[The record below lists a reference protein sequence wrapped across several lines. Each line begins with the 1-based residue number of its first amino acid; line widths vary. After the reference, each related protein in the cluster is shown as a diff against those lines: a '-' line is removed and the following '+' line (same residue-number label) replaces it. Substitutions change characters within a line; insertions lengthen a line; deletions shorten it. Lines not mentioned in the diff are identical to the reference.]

1 LTTSGWTDAEV
12 AETMSGERT
21 EPAVQ
26 VEEIQLG
33 AAGGEAGTSRAAV
46 VLTLSRPDRLNAI
59 DWEMLRQLDATIDDL
74 FHQSDLCC
82 VLLTGAGRAF
92 SAGGD
97 LDSYVELQRDPVAF
111 PRFVADIHRVF
122 GRLRDLP
129 VPVVALVNGVTAA
142 GGLELVLNCDFALVA
157 RSARIGDGHLNF
169 GQMGGGGVLTLLPR
183 VVGLQR
189 ASELIFSGRFLSADE
204 AVEWGLAVRSVE
216 DAGLRES
223 GLDFARQV
231 ALKSPLAVANAKE
244 VLQGLWAANG
254 DLTSGLRYERERNAY
269 YCLTSEDAPEGL
281 QAFREK
287 RDPRFHGR

>member
-1 LTTSGWTDAEV
+1 
-12 AETMSGERT
+12 MSAAPNGS
-21 EPAVQ
+21 AVV
-26 VEEIQLG
+26 VEEFELG
-33 AAGGEAGTSRAAV
+33 STDGVGSSRV
-46 VLTLSRPDRLNAI
+46 VSLVTLSRPDSLNAI
-59 DWEMLRQLDATIDDL
+59 DWDMVRELDAVLDGL
-74 FHQSDLCC
+74 AAREGLCC

-97 LDSYVELQRDPVAF
+97 LKSYIELQRDAVAF

-122 GRLRDLP
+122 GRWRDLP

-142 GGLELVLNCDFALVA
+142 GGLELLLNCDFALVA
-157 RSARIGDGHLNF
+157 RCARIGDGHLNF

-189 ASELIFSGRFLSADE
+189 ASELIFSGRFLNADE
-204 AVEWGLAVRSVE
+204 AVEWGLAVRCVE
-216 DAGLRES
+216 DEALLES

-231 ALKSPLAVANAKE
+231 AAKSPLALANAKA

-254 DLTSGLRYERERNAY
+254 DLASGLRLELERNSA

-281 QAFREK
+281 QAFLEK
-287 RDPRFHGR
+287 RPPRFRGR

>member
-1 LTTSGWTDAEV
+1 VNVTR
-12 AETMSGERT
+12 SGERS

-26 VEEIQLG
+26 VEEIELG
-33 AAGGEAGTSRAAV
+33 AEGGEPGTSRVAV

-59 DWEMLRQLDATIDDL
+59 DWEMLRELDTTIDQL
-74 FHQSDLCC
+74 ARQSALSC

-97 LDSYVELQRDPVAF
+97 LESYIELQRDPVGF
-111 PRFVADIHRVF
+111 PRFVADVHRVF

-157 RSARIGDGHLNF
+157 RSARVADGHLNF

-183 VVGLQR
+183 VIGLPR
-189 ASELIFSGRFLSADE
+189 ASELIYSGRFLSAEE
-204 AVEWGLAVRSVE
+204 AVEWGLAIRCVE
-216 DAGLRES
+216 DAELRES
-223 GLDFARQV
+223 GLEFARQV
-231 ALKSPLAVANAKE
+231 ALKSPLAVANAKA

-254 DLTSGLRYERERNAY
+254 DLTSGLRFERERNAY

-287 RDPRFHGR
+287 RQPRFHGR

>member
-1 LTTSGWTDAEV
+1 MSATSGT
-12 AETMSGERT
+12 
-21 EPAVQ
+21 PAVV
-26 VEEIQLG
+26 VEEFELG
-33 AAGGEAGTSRAAV
+33 EAEGDAGTSRV
-46 VLTLSRPDRLNAI
+46 VTLVTLSRPDSLNAI
-59 DWEMLRQLDATIDDL
+59 DWDMVRQLDAVLDGL
-74 FHQSDLCC
+74 GAREGLCC

-97 LDSYVELQRDPVAF
+97 LKSYIELQRDAVAF

-122 GRLRDLP
+122 GRWRELP

-142 GGLELVLNCDFALVA
+142 GGLELLLNCDFALVA

-216 DAGLRES
+216 DGALLES

-231 ALKSPLAVANAKE
+231 AVKSPLALANAKS

-254 DLTSGLRYERERNAY
+254 DLSSGLRFELDRNST

-281 QAFREK
+281 QAFLEK
-287 RDPRFHGR
+287 RPPRFHGR